1 MSKRGFV
8 TWAGALV
15 LGFLLGGFVGWSQR
29 PAEWQS
35 GIWHTASA
43 SVDAATYG
51 HDYESK
57 AERVLLFF
65 VYGGVAGAFC
75 AALMVGAARK
85 LRPRG

>member
-1 MSKRGFV
+1 MSKRGV
-8 TWAGALV
+8 LIWAGAIV
-15 LGFLLGGFVGWSQR
+15 LGFLLGGLVGWSQR

-35 GIWHTASA
+35 DIWQTASA

-65 VYGGVAGAFC
+65 VYGGFAGAVC
-75 AALMVGAARK
+75 AALIVGASRK
-85 LRPRG
+85 LRTRG